1 MRTSLLLM
9 AGGLLFGLGY
19 LMGTTG
25 GFSSARLAAQDQPA
39 ATTPAQGDELTD
51 DARDKIKAAADA
63 LKAAMEAL
71 QLEQRYMPA
80 TKGVNSFA
88 ILTGRCNA
96 LADLESGAG
105 VDPETYAALYVGLAA
120 DEIQEHIGFDAQGR
134 LTYKGKRLALL
145 SKNRLRTLYATR
157 AAITGEE
164 LPGLPGSPEAAPATA
179 APAEKTE

>member
-1 MRTSLLLM
+1 MRTSLLFL

-25 GFSSARLAAQDQPA
+25 GFSAASVAAQDQP
-39 ATTPAQGDELTD
+39 ATTPAQGDELSE

-63 LKAAMEAL
+63 LKTAMEAL
-71 QLEQRYMPA
+71 QLEQRYMAA
-80 TKGVNSFA
+80 TKGMNSFA

-96 LADLESGAG
+96 VADLESGAG

-120 DEIQEHIGFDAQGR
+120 DEIQEHVGFDARGQ
-134 LTYKGKRLALL
+134 LTYKGKRVALI

-164 LPGLPGSPEAAPATA
+164 LPGLPGSPEAAPPAT
-179 APAEKTE
+179 TEANQ